1 MFDNYT
7 IRQATV
13 TDAPII
19 VHHRRAMF
27 TDMGL
32 ADPNDPAGLDAMEA
46 TFAPYVTRALGD
58 GSYRG
63 WLAETDGGCVVAGGG
78 LIVHEWPA
86 RPGNPSDPH
95 RAYILNVY
103 TEPDHRKRGLARRI
117 VMTIL
122 AWCRAEGFWAVS
134 LHASTYGRPLYES
147 LGFEPTNDLRLKL

>member
-1 MFDNYT
+1 MFDDYT

-32 ADPNDPAGLDAMEA
+32 ADSKDLDAMEV
-46 TFAPYVTRALGD
+46 TFAPYVMQALGN

-63 WLAETDGGCVVAGGG
+63 WLAETDGGRVVAGGG

-147 LGFEPTNDLRLKL
+147 LGFEPTNEMRLKL

>member
-1 MFDNYT
+1 MSDDYI
-7 IRQATV
+7 IRLATV
-13 TDAPII
+13 ADAPII

-32 ADPNDPAGLDAMEA
+32 ADSKDLDAMEV
-46 TFAPYVTRALGD
+46 TFAPYVTRALGN

-63 WLAETDGGCVVAGGG
+63 WLAETDGGRVVAGGG

-86 RPGNPSDPH
+86 RPGNPSDPR

-103 TEPDHRKRGLARRI
+103 TEPEHRKQGLARRI
-117 VMTIL
+117 VTTII

-134 LHASTYGRPLYES
+134 LHASADGRALYES
-147 LGFEPTNDLRLKL
+147 LGFERTNEMRLKL

>member
-46 TFAPYVTRALGD
+46 TFAPYVTRALGN
-58 GSYRG
+58 G

-122 AWCRAEGFWAVS
+122 AWCRAEGFKAVS
-134 LHASTYGRPLYES
+134 LHASTFGRPLYES
-147 LGFEPTNDLRLKL
+147 LGFEPTNEMRLKL

>member
-32 ADPNDPAGLDAMEA
+32 ADSKDLDAMEA
-46 TFAPYVTRALGD
+46 TFAPYVMRALGN

-63 WLAETDGGCVVAGGG
+63 WLAETDGGRVVAGGG

-86 RPGNPSDPH
+86 RPGQPSDPR

-117 VMTIL
+117 VTTII
-122 AWCRAEGFWAVS
+122 AWCRAERFWAVS
-134 LHASTYGRPLYES
+134 LHASAYGRPLYES
-147 LGFEPTNDLRLKL
+147 LGFEQTNEMRLKL

>member
-1 MFDNYT
+1 MSDDYT
-7 IRQATV
+7 IRLATV
-13 TDAPII
+13 ADAPII

-32 ADPNDPAGLDAMEA
+32 ANRKDLDAMEA
-46 TFAPYVTRALGD
+46 TFAPYVTRALGN

-63 WLAETDGGCVVAGGG
+63 WLAETDGGHVVAGGG

-86 RPGNPSDPH
+86 RPGNPSDPR

-117 VMTIL
+117 VTTIL
-122 AWCRAEGFWAVS
+122 AWCRAEGFKAVS
-134 LHASTYGRPLYES
+134 LHASTYGRLLYES
-147 LGFEPTNDLRLKL
+147 LGFEQTNEMRLKL

>member
-46 TFAPYVTRALGD
+46 TFAPYVTRALGV
-58 GSYRG
+58 GLYRG

-147 LGFEPTNDLRLKL
+147 LGFEPTNEMRLKL

>member
-32 ADPNDPAGLDAMEA
+32 TDPNDPAGLDAMEA
-46 TFAPYVTRALGD
+46 TFAPFVTRALGN

-63 WLAETDGGCVVAGGG
+63 WLAETDGGRVVAGGG

-86 RPGNPSDPH
+86 RQPIRSAP
-95 RAYILNVY
+95 
-103 TEPDHRKRGLARRI
+103 RI
-117 VMTIL
+117 HSQRV
-122 AWCRAEGFWAVS
+122 
-134 LHASTYGRPLYES
+134 H
-147 LGFEPTNDLRLKL
+147 